1 MIYEYYNRYLYLGY
15 LHTKASYAQGRQ
27 VRAHLLNGR
36 ILGLTLDHRGRAHLT
51 GARCGGSTLGGL
63 RALDFGAAGA
73 RAGRALTLGFGTL
86 GAIQNGRHGFRDRAL
101 EYIVAQV
108 RYRRALGLEH
118 VLAHVWHCGAGR
130 HCGF

>member
-36 ILGLTLDHRGRAHLT
+36 ILGLTLDHRGRAHLA
-51 GARCGGSTLGGL
+51 GARCGGRALGGL

-73 RAGRALTLGFGTL
+73 RAGRALTRFLTTRRIINDHRL
-86 GAIQNGRHGFRDRAL
+86 LLRDTAL
-101 EYIVAQV
+101 
-108 RYRRALGLEH
+108 
-118 VLAHVWHCGAGR
+118 
-130 HCGF
+130 